1 MNVVY
6 AETARRDI
14 AAIYDSIAPDNQPA
28 AKRVELLIRIK
39 CERLAE
45 FPYAA
50 AKTDEPSVFR
60 LPLVRYPYT
69 IYYRVNLALDR
80 VEIARVVHSS
90 RIKDLSKLPD
100 ED

>member
-1 MNVVY
+1 MIIVY

-14 AAIYDSIAPDNQPA
+14 TAIYDSIAPHNKQA
-28 AKRVELLIRIK
+28 AKRVESLIRIK
-39 CERLAE
+39 CERLAD

-50 AKTDEPSVFR
+50 AKTDEPGVFR

-69 IYYRVNLALDR
+69 IYYRVNLALER
-80 VEIARVVHSS
+80 VEIAPVVHSA

-100 ED
+100 EA